1 VQQVL
6 VLNAS
11 YEPLNVC
18 TVRRAHVLLYK
29 GKAEVVEQLDQPLRS
44 ATSSFVWPH
53 VIRLVHYVRVPRA
66 IQRKISRRALFAR
79 EWFSFYGPHDA
90 QPLPLSNEEIANRK
104 RGSDSKNAPLSY
116 ITSCFAHSLRSH
128 KYDVNSHPSFED
140 FARGVLAAGYA
151 PAFVREDEALCK
163 RYPPRPLRG
172 LNRGNGREPLEQHAQ
187 TMASYRR
194 STAR

>member
-1 VQQVL
+1 MTDANETKL
-6 VLNAS
+6 VTNIFGAPQMEVDMRIIRSHVDRLFRDAPDR
-11 YEPLNVC
+11 YEK
-18 TVRRAHVLLYK
+18 RRQNPITGGEWLAGDDPIAPQKRMAH
-29 GKAEVVEQLDQPLRS
+29 
-44 ATSSFVWPH
+44 
-53 VIRLVHYVRVPRA
+53 
-66 IQRKISRRALFAR
+66 RALFAR